1 MGFIKRL
8 QQCWA
13 RLGVALFL
21 LCVPL
26 EGFAEVA
33 KESGFDMPRDVSLD
47 GHRITWLINITM
59 FFLVVLFVIM
69 VVWMVIAIVKH
80 DENHP
85 AEYDHGDAGKQVVFA
100 MSLSAVIFLIVDGN
114 LYVNAMIDLDEVFWN
129 FAEVEENPDT
139 VRIEVNA
146 HQWAWDAR
154 YAGPDGEWNTQDDAI
169 TLNDI
174 RVPVDKPVLIQLTSS
189 DVIHAFNLPNM
200 RIKADAVPGTVSP
213 LWFQAVETGEFD
225 IACAEHCGAFHYKM
239 KGKLTVL
246 SDEAFDA
253 WLSETSHQSA
263 LAYNPDDADAHWG
276 WPWKKEK

>member
-1 MGFIKRL
+1 MDLFKRM
-8 QQCWA
+8 QQCWT
-13 RLGVALFL
+13 RLGVTLFL
-21 LCVPL
+21 LCLPL
-26 EGFAEVA
+26 EGLAEVQ

-59 FFLVVLFVIM
+59 FFLVILFVIM
-69 VVWMVIAIVKH
+69 IVWMAIAIIKH

-85 AEYDHGDAGKQVVFA
+85 AEYDHGDAGKQVAFA
-100 MSLSAVIFLIVDGN
+100 LSLSAVIFLIVDGN

-129 FAEVEENPDT
+129 FEEVDQNPDT
-139 VRIEVNA
+139 VKIEVNA

-154 YAGPDGEWNTQDDAI
+154 YSGPDGEWNTQDDAI

-189 DVIHAFNLPNM
+189 DVIHALNLPNM
-200 RIKADAVPGTVSP
+200 RIKADAVPGTVAQM
-213 LWFQAVETGEFD
+213 WFQAVETGEFD

-246 SDEAFDA
+246 SQEAYDA
-253 WLSETSHQSA
+253 WLSEVSHQSA

-276 WPWKKEK
+276 WPWTKEQ